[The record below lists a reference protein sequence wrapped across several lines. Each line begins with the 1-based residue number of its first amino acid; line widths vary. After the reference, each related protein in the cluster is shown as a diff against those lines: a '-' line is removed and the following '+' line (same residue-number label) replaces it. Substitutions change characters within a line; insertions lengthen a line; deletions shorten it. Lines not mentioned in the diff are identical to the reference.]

1 MCLAIGCLCRGRLR
15 RRARSP
21 RGQRWRQ
28 CRRRRRI
35 GGSGQREKA
44 SKPANDEII
53 SGSEETDD
61 TGKCIR
67 AKIQLQKGTGP
78 IYEIKI
84 DEGYETYTLYD
95 EKGNE
100 VNSKSTAWNGKF
112 WDGSTPYIELF
123 KTNIDGH
130 PWGTLLK
137 VSSTERFGLRFI
149 WY

>member
-1 MCLAIGCLCRGRLR
+1 MSRAIDLIITYRVVKMLVT
-15 RRARSP
+15 P
-21 RGQRWRQ
+21 FTKF
-28 CRRRRRI
+28 
-35 GGSGQREKA
+35 KA
-44 SKPANDEII
+44 YELGII
-53 SGSEETDD
+53 
-61 TGKCIR
+61 
-67 AKIQLQKGTGP
+67 
-78 IYEIKI
+78 
-84 DEGYETYTLYD
+84 D